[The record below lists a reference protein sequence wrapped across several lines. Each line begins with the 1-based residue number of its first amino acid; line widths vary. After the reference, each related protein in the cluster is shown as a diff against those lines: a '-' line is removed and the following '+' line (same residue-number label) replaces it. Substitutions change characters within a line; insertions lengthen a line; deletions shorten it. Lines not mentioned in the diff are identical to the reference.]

1 LIDILKAKGFFKLTQ
16 EVKVDK
22 FPTTSEINRTM
33 SDVIEIAGKALGVV
47 AIVGVILFAFKL
59 IWCLMFVWRW

>member
-1 LIDILKAKGFFKLTQ
+1 
-16 EVKVDK
+16 VDK